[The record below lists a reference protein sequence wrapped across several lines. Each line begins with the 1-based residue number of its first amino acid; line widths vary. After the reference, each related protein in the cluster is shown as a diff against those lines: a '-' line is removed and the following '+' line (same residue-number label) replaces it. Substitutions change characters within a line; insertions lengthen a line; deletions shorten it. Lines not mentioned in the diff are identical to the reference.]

1 MKDSPLVKLTRL
13 CNSISSD
20 TNILKDLQQ
29 EIEGTNPEQIIT
41 LMIKQLLRNTNLNI
55 IGVADQILP
64 LFFKDGTITEI
75 DLFSSE
81 TLGIKCFFMSES
93 TMFPLHDHPNQ
104 VVVTA
109 ILYGN
114 VKYLCLNKE
123 SDQTMTYAK
132 KGCGKPG
139 DIMFNTLNY
148 RNVHTILAEKN
159 AVILDIFMLNVNEPG
174 NYYEIVKK
182 VGNLFYVQQKQHVFF
197 LTRSLKIPNCVCM
210 NPTGPF

>member
-139 DIMFNTLNY
+139 DIMF
-148 RNVHTILAEKN
+148 
-159 AVILDIFMLNVNEPG
+159 ILDIFMLNVNEPG